1 VNAGG
6 EPLIKHPMS
15 SAHTTRLTPKQLN
28 AVIACFLGWTLDA
41 FDFFVLIFV
50 FPDVAK
56 EFGTNVTTVTV
67 AVWLTLAMRP
77 VGAFLFGL
85 MADRFGRRPTLMLDI
100 LCYSLLGF
108 ACGFAPSLTV
118 LFVLRALFGIAMG
131 GEWGVGSSLTMET
144 IPPTT
149 RGVISGLLQAGY
161 PCGYLLAS
169 ITYALLFNHI
179 GWRGMF
185 MVGAIPALLV
195 IFIRMG
201 VEESPAW
208 KERQPNAEQIWGTV
222 VRRFPLFVFV
232 ILLMTSF
239 NLFSHGTQD
248 LYPTFLKL
256 QHKFD
261 PQTAGTVT
269 AIMNVGA
276 ILGGLV
282 FGAFSQRI
290 GRRRAIV
297 IAALLAI
304 PVVPLWAFS
313 QGAAMLAVGAF
324 VMQFFVQGAWGVIP
338 AHLNELS
345 PHDVRGTFP
354 GFTYQLGNLFAACII
369 TVQSML
375 ADRFDKNYG
384 IALAIVATIVALAVA
399 LLAGFGPHAHGVKFT
414 REGAPSEPQAV

>member
-1 VNAGG
+1 
-6 EPLIKHPMS
+6 MS
-15 SAHTTRLTPKQLN
+15 SAETSRLTPTQLN

-77 VGAFLFGL
+77 VGAFLFGI

-100 LCYSLLGF
+100 LCYSILGF

-144 IPPTT
+144 IPPST
-149 RGVISGLLQAGY
+149 RGIISGLLQAGY

-185 MVGAIPALLV
+185 MVGVIPALLV

-208 KERQPNAEQIWGTV
+208 KERQPNPQQMWGTV

-232 ILLMTSF
+232 IVLMTSF

-269 AIMNVGA
+269 AIMNLGA
-276 ILGGLV
+276 IAGGLL
-282 FGAFSQRI
+282 FGTFSQRI

-313 QGAAMLAVGAF
+313 QGAAMLAIGAF
-324 VMQFFVQGAWGVIP
+324 IMQFLVQGAWGVIP

-375 ADRFDKNYG
+375 ADKFDKNYG
-384 IALAIVATIVALAVA
+384 IALAIVATIVAIAVA

-414 REGAPSEPQAV
+414 KEGAPSEAQAV

>member
-1 VNAGG
+1 
-6 EPLIKHPMS
+6 MS
-15 SAHTTRLTPKQLN
+15 SVQTTPLTPKQLN

-56 EFGTNVTTVTV
+56 EFGTNITTVTV

-85 MADRFGRRPTLMLDI
+85 MADRFGRRPTLMLNI

-108 ACGFAPSLTV
+108 ACGFAPSLAV

-144 IPPTT
+144 IPPST

-201 VEESPAW
+201 VQESPAW
-208 KERQPNAEQIWGTV
+208 KERQPNPEQIWGTV
-222 VRRFPLFVFV
+222 VRRFPLFVFA

-276 ILGGLV
+276 IVGGLV
-282 FGAFSQRI
+282 FGTFSEGI

-313 QGAAMLAVGAF
+313 QGAVMLAVGAF

-414 REGAPSEPQAV
+414 KEGAPSEPQTV

>member
-1 VNAGG
+1 
-6 EPLIKHPMS
+6 MS
-15 SAHTTRLTPKQLN
+15 SVQTSRLTPKQVN

-41 FDFFVLIFV
+41 FDFFILIFV
-50 FPDVAK
+50 FPEVAK
-56 EFGTNVTTVTV
+56 EFGTSVTTVTI

-77 VGAFLFGL
+77 VGAFLFGM
-85 MADRFGRRPTLMLDI
+85 MADRVGRRPALMLDI
-100 LCYSLLGF
+100 VCYSILGF

-131 GEWGVGSSLTMET
+131 GEWGVGASLTMET
-144 IPPTT
+144 IPPSA
-149 RGVISGLLQAGY
+149 RGFISGLLQAGY

-208 KERQPNAEQIWGTV
+208 KERQPDAEQIWRTV
-222 VRRFPLFVFV
+222 ARRFPLFIFMV
-232 ILLMTSF
+232 LLMTSF

-261 PQTAGTVT
+261 PQTAGMIT

-282 FGAFSQRI
+282 FGTFSQRI
-290 GRRRAIV
+290 GRRKAIV
-297 IAALLAI
+297 IAALFAV
-304 PVVPLWAFS
+304 PVIPLWAFS
-313 QGAAMLAVGAF
+313 QGAAMLAIGAF
-324 VMQFFVQGAWGVIP
+324 IMQFFVQGAWGVIP

-375 ADRFDKNYG
+375 ADQFNKNYS
-384 IALAIVATIVALAVA
+384 IALAIVATIVAIAVA
-399 LLAGFGPHAHGVKFT
+399 LLAGFGPQAHGVKFT
-414 REGAPSEPQAV
+414 KEGTPTEPQAV